1 MKRIFDLIF
10 ALLLCIVLLIPMI
23 LIAISIR
30 LDSRGPAIYWSKR
43 VGRKDRIFNM
53 PKFRSMRLG
62 TPEIATHIIE
72 DPDVYISSIGGF
84 LRQYSLDEIPQLF
97 SILKGDMSFVGPRP
111 ALFNQNDLIRLRGLK
126 QVNQLLPGLTG
137 WAQINGRDEI
147 SVLEK
152 VTLDVEYLQKKSFLF
167 DIKILWKTLVKVIT
181 KESIVH

>member
-30 LDSRGPAIYWSKR
+30 VDSRGPAIYWSKR

-84 LRQYSLDEIPQLF
+84 LRQYS
-97 SILKGDMSFVGPRP
+97 
-111 ALFNQNDLIRLRGLK
+111 
-126 QVNQLLPGLTG
+126 
-137 WAQINGRDEI
+137 
-147 SVLEK
+147 
-152 VTLDVEYLQKKSFLF
+152 
-167 DIKILWKTLVKVIT
+167 
-181 KESIVH
+181 